1 MLAKTPDLQ
10 HSETDGA
17 EDPEWSRKRALER
30 AAKRFQLVTKEE
42 DWRIAN
48 AYVAI
53 ASSSSPDPQ
62 PDKEKS
68 ELVAGRAS
76 SSSLTKRT
84 ANERRMG
91 EPDPNGASASTTA
104 RAVDAY
110 LDDDEWEAEQLAAG
124 RRPSSAYLLSSTSR
138 LPSSSKSGEP
148 STRLGRWTWASRPA
162 GSHENQA

>member
-17 EDPEWSRKRALER
+17 EDPEWARKRALER

-62 PDKEKS
+62 PDKEKN
-68 ELVAGRAS
+68 ELVDGRAS

-84 ANERRMG
+84 VHDGRTG
-91 EPDPNGASASTTA
+91 ETDHNGASASTTA

-138 LPSSSKSGEP
+138 LPSSSKSGQP
-148 STRLGRWTWASRPA
+148 NTRRGGWTWASRPA
-162 GSHENQA
+162 GSHEKQA